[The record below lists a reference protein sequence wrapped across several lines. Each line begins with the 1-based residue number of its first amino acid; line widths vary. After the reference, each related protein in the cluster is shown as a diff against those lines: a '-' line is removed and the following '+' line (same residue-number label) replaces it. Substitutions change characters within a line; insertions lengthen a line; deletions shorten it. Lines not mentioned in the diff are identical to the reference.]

1 MEIEIRMFI
10 SSIVLVSANI
20 SGQWQES
27 FDGQEVH
34 HVQFICKGKLVE
46 EYSVRE
52 EKSNIKM
59 LVRKRASFRSS
70 PKGRASPGTHVRVLR
85 SRAVQLREPGAQAG

>member
-10 SSIVLVSANI
+10 SIIVLVSANI

-27 FDGQEVH
+27 LVAKRYTW
-34 HVQFICKGKLVE
+34 FICKSKLGE

-52 EKSNIKM
+52 EMSNIKM